1 MLFSSCV
8 FRHRP
13 RDYARPAARATQT
26 SARATRPDRLLQ
38 AWRVAPSSDPRSAHN
53 THVPARKRM
62 RPAHVELELLDLSKD
77 LGASTLRGRWR
88 RTLQRDEREHHRVW
102 LRPDSCSDLTMLPYF
117 TLATTL
123 GLLLQREEAELDLLL
138 ARAPR
143 TAHVT
148 RERSIDRENQDEE
161 RRKTCLS
168 CYSRATFTTA
178 TLRDVLA
185 PRSFERSSTSRST
198 SAGLVLLRAGSC
210 SPRAEGVPEDDATR
224 HARGGR
230 SGRVA
235 RALGRRRE
243 AAGRA

>member
-38 AWRVAPSSDPRSAHN
+38 AWRVAPSSDPRSAHDKQIL
-53 THVPARKRM
+53 RKGKRSP
-62 RPAHVELELLDLSKD
+62 RTSSSRCSTSRRSG
-77 LGASTLRGRWR
+77 GACTSHDRWR
-88 RTLQRDEREHHRVW
+88 HALQRDEREHHRV
-102 LRPDSCSDLTMLPYF
+102 RPWPNSCNNSCSVLTMLPCL

-123 GLLLQREEAELDLLL
+123 GLLLQREEVELELLL

-143 TAHVT
+143 AAHVT

-168 CYSRATFTTA
+168 CYSRATFTHS
-178 TLRDVLA
+178 DI
-185 PRSFERSSTSRST
+185 
-198 SAGLVLLRAGSC
+198 
-210 SPRAEGVPEDDATR
+210 
-224 HARGGR
+224 
-230 SGRVA
+230 
-235 RALGRRRE
+235 
-243 AAGRA
+243 AGRARAAVLREVEHLEVDVRGPRSPSRRIVLAEGRGGAGG